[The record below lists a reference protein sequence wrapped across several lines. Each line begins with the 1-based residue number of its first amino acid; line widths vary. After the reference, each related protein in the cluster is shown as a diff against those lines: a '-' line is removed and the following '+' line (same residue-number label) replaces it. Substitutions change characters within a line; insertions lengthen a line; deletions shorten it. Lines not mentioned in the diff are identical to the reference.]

1 MTKGSGQPG
10 EQRLRELFEHHARPL
25 LAYAIRRVVDPADA
39 ADVVGETFLVAWRRL
54 DDVPAGPES
63 RLWLFGV
70 ARRVLANH
78 RRSEM
83 RRHGLSARLRQ
94 MLATE
99 MPAAAPSVDVETAQV
114 VAQAMARLGVDER
127 ELLRLTSW
135 EGLSPG
141 EIAVVMDVPPG
152 TARSRLHR
160 ARAQLRREL
169 EAVGWDDERS
179 GDRGHVEADE
189 RVLVRDAEGD
199 R

>member
-1 MTKGSGQPG
+1 MIKRSGPSG
-10 EQRLRELFEHHARPL
+10 ELRLRDLFEQHARSL
-25 LAYAIRRVVDPADA
+25 LGYALRRVADPADA
-39 ADVVGETFLVAWRRL
+39 ADVVGETFLVAWRRI
-54 DDVPAGPES
+54 DDIPSGPDA

-70 ARRVLANH
+70 ARRVLANQ
-78 RRSEM
+78 RRGEM

-94 MLATE
+94 MLETE
-99 MPAAAPSVDVETAQV
+99 VSAAAPADVETAQV
-114 VAQAMARLGVDER
+114 VAQAMSRLGVDER

-141 EIAVVMDVPPG
+141 EIAVVMEIPPG

-169 EAVGWDDERS
+169 EAVGWDSERTS
-179 GDRGHVEADE
+179 TDGHVKADE
-189 RVLVRDAEGD
+189 RVLVRDAEGE